1 MTRKEIE
8 KYIKNMNA
16 DELVILCREINEWRY
31 TTGEIKF
38 DSAFSKLGNDLKYFD
53 SRYLENMI
61 LDAAHEKFSDVISLL
76 LKSNPGK
83 YIK

>member
-16 DELVILCREINEWRY
+16 DELVILCKEINEWRY

-38 DSAFSKLGNDLKYFD
+38 DSAFSILGKDLIYFE
-53 SRYLENMI
+53 SRDLENMI
-61 LDAAHEKFSDVISLL
+61 LDAAHERFSDVVSLL
-76 LKSNPGK
+76 LKSSPGK

>member
-38 DSAFSKLGNDLKYFD
+38 DSAFSKLGNDLKCFD
-53 SRYLENMI
+53 SRV